1 MRKYLKKTC
10 RFTFCLSG
18 RLHRCS
24 VEVLPSHIMLNELSK
39 GANTRV
45 IIKFVVVMAW
55 CRIVVKAIVL
65 INLGGPARSFLSGG
79 RHRRSQ
85 RGA

>member
-1 MRKYLKKTC
+1 
-10 RFTFCLSG
+10 
-18 RLHRCS
+18 
-24 VEVLPSHIMLNELSK
+24 MLNELSK